1 MIYFMEHIIVL
12 CDIWSIFW
20 KALIQHNMISIDF
33 FPYNFLNYI
42 PKKMQLATQQ
52 LRSES

>member
-1 MIYFMEHIIVL
+1 MIDFMEHVIIL

-20 KALIQHNMISIDF
+20 KTLIQHNMISIDF
-33 FPYNFLNYI
+33 IPYHFLNYI
-42 PKKMQLATQQ
+42 PKKMQPATQQ